1 MGAGHPGNSED
12 LGHTVGWMLDIQVA
26 EGPVSSA
33 DQKGNLQRATFIGHM
48 SMATLGARF
57 WGVAV
62 VYF

>member
-1 MGAGHPGNSED
+1 
-12 LGHTVGWMLDIQVA
+12 MLDIQVA